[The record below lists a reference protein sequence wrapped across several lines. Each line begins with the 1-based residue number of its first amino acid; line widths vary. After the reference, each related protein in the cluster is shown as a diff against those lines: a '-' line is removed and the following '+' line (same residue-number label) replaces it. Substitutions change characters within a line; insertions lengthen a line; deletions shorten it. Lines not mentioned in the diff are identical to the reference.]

1 MKKIYSTLFA
11 AFCASLCATA
21 INAQTVLYTNN
32 FDNASSFSLATG
44 SSNTWVINNVYQ
56 GGALFSGTL
65 IPTVPSQ
72 PASFSNPNQNY
83 LHPTSPLAFGQNLQT
98 ITNAN
103 YVIGAGSGNLRAVMN
118 TSIDASEY
126 TDITIS
132 FWRVGGLNGMKV
144 IFSTDGGQTWQDAGL
159 NFQGSPTT
167 WTQETITVSAL
178 SGQSNIRVGFEMMEG
193 QLSDPAPN
201 PYHSIDELSITGVP
215 DVPTPSGEISIN
227 LSVPISGYCSGQS
240 VSATYNVVTGNINS
254 GNIYSLELSDATGNF
269 DNAVVIGTSSSVNT
283 TGTVNGVLPN
293 DLTGSNFRMRIT
305 SSNEAIIGN
314 DNGTNFTIAA
324 SPATPVITLNSATG
338 QLEVTTNATSFQW
351 YFFGEPIPN
360 SQNQTSIT
368 PLMNGGYTVIATNG
382 NCERSSEIFTVNFV
396 GIDEEI
402 LSMIRVYPNPF
413 SSLLHL
419 EYDGELNSGI
429 SVLDVSGKVV
439 FQSKEMLQTIN
450 LEKLNSGMYFIQFHG
465 LNGQTIRVIK
475 E

>member
-1 MKKIYSTLFA
+1 MKKIYFTLFA
-11 AFCASLCATA
+11 TFCASVCATA
-21 INAQTVLYTNN
+21 INAQTVLYSNN
-32 FDNASSFSLATG
+32 FDNASSFTLASG
-44 SSNTWVINNVYQ
+44 QANAWVINNVYQ
-56 GGALFSGTL
+56 GGTLFTGTP

-83 LHPTSPLAFGQNLQT
+83 LHPASPLALSSSLQT

-103 YVIGAGSGNLRAVMN
+103 YAAGSGAGNLRAVMN

-126 TDITIS
+126 TDVTVS

-159 NFQGSPTT
+159 NFQGSPTA

-178 SGQSNIRVGFEMMEG
+178 DGQANVRIGFEMMEA
-193 QLSDPAPN
+193 QLADPAPN
-201 PYHSIDELSITGVP
+201 PYHSIDELTITGVP
-215 DVPTPSGEISIN
+215 DAPSGEISIN
-227 LSVPISGYCSGQS
+227 LSVPITGYCAGQS
-240 VSATYNVVTGNINS
+240 VSATYNVVTGNINA
-254 GNIYSLELSDATGNF
+254 GNIYSLELSDATGDF
-269 DNAVVIGTSSSVNT
+269 DNAVVIGTSSSAQS

-293 DLTGSNFRMRIT
+293 DLTGSNFRMRI
-305 SSNEAIIGN
+305 SASDAPIVGN
-314 DNGTNFTIAA
+314 DNGTDFSIAE
-324 SPATPVITLNSATG
+324 SPSAPVITLNSSTG
-338 QLEVTTNATSFQW
+338 QLEVITNAPDFQW
-351 YFFGEPIPN
+351 YFFGDPIPN

-396 GIDEEI
+396 GVDEEI

-413 SSLLHL
+413 SALLHL

-450 LEKLNSGMYFIQFHG
+450 LEELNSGMYFIQFHG